1 MICKLLL
8 LYPLNLHQLKIAF
21 PCQPTLLRFTHV
33 VTVLL
38 VIFMMGK
45 LKRILVEQ
53 LLIRFYD
60 FAPF

>member
-1 MICKLLL
+1 
-8 LYPLNLHQLKIAF
+8 
-21 PCQPTLLRFTHV
+21 LLRFTHV

-45 LKRILVEQ
+45 LKRILAEQ
-53 LLIRFYD
+53 LRIRFYD